1 MIANTDYLEILKQA
15 QLGSRD
21 SMSRLAE
28 EARGKVFVYI
38 YRITLD
44 YHLAEELSQE
54 TILEMLKSLKKLKIE
69 GINAFWAWLYR
80 TALGKIQH
88 HFRNQ
93 GSKRIERKTVFNGWE
108 LLKNVPKDNKS
119 GLETLLHKELSQI
132 VLKAMGQM
140 KVSYRNVLTLRC
152 FDEMSYA
159 EIASVTGGTEMQ
171 AMVQFF
177 RAKQSLKK
185 QLAQNGFGKE
195 HFLSALGL
203 FGTITGFS
211 TKSASAA
218 VTVSSAAAKVGIPAA
233 ALGVLTS
240 KSGIVAVVTIAIMAL
255 STVSIVRTFDF
266 KVFQSPPKSIR
277 EVVSTKAFEN
287 PISLIRAYPDGGW
300 QAADYA
306 KQQQPSIPVL
316 PQNLLVG
323 PRQPNNYYVI
333 LPEGHWLELGFSGEI
348 VNGRGIDICFDG
360 RVSGKPPLIFITDGA
375 GQEFRLLP
383 LPAIKIVRMVMDSLL
398 MIFLVCHFLLSHVP
412 CVLSERITQGRG
424 VGLKSGPYG
433 QEFTNSKAN
442 ISSVLRPHNSDLI
455 LIGLASS
462 YI

>member
-1 MIANTDYLEILKQA
+1 MAENADYIETIKQA

-28 EARGKVFVYI
+28 QARDKVFVYI

-54 TILEMLKSLKKLKIE
+54 TILEMLKSFKRLKIE
-69 GINAFWAWLYR
+69 SVNAFWAWLYR

-93 GSKRIERKTVFNGWE
+93 GGRRIEQKTVFNSWE
-108 LLKNVPKDNKS
+108 LLKSIPKDNKS

-177 RAKQSLKK
+177 RAKQSLKR
-185 QLAQNGFGKE
+185 QLAQNGYKKE
-195 HFLSALGL
+195 HLLSAIAL

-211 TKSASAA
+211 AKSASAA

-233 ALGVLTS
+233 ALGTLTS
-240 KSGIVAVVTIAIMAL
+240 KSSIVAAITIAIMAL
-255 STVSIVRTFDF
+255 STASIVKTFDF
-266 KVFQSPPKSIR
+266 KVFQRSPTSIR
-277 EVVSTKAFEN
+277 DIVYTKAFEN
-287 PISLIRAYPDGGW
+287 PSSLIRAYPDGGW
-300 QAADYA
+300 QAADYT
-306 KQQQPSIPVL
+306 KQQQPAIPVL

-323 PRQPNNYYVI
+323 PRQPNSYYVI

-348 VNGRGIDICFDG
+348 VDGRGIDICFDG
-360 RVSGKPPLIFITDGA
+360 RVSGKSPIIFITDGA
-375 GQEFRLLP
+375 GQEVQITSAPSYQNRADGYGFTAFDISGLTLP
-383 LPAIKIVRMVMDSLL
+383 FKPRALRIVGADNA
-398 MIFLVCHFLLSHVP
+398 
-412 CVLSERITQGRG
+412 
-424 VGLKSGPYG
+424 GPWG
-433 QEFTNSKAN
+433 GAEIWAVWARVSKQ
-442 ISSVLRPHNSDLI
+442 
-455 LIGLASS
+455 
-462 YI
+462 